1 MRRGET
7 YAHPRFYVKLKSVM
21 RSLSAFLKIVD
32 LHTFAV
38 TFLAILATNLSRRFG
53 LVAEL
58 PIDLIGLAVVFPLVF
73 SINSAYRM
81 REDALQAFASLKGN
95 AAALFYAHR
104 DWGRDRAGSD
114 RARRLIDELLHA
126 LLKHIRESSE
136 DGPDRHMARIFEIYS
151 EISVSIERLRKQGAS
166 TQDIARANEYLKNI
180 MVDVER
186 MNNIARYR
194 TPVSLRAFTRVFLN
208 LLPILFGPHFASI
221 DYPDYPAIGYMV
233 AGLYGFIL
241 VSLDNVQDH
250 LENPFDGIGV
260 DDLRLSVVDEMIDL
274 LEE

>member
-1 MRRGET
+1 MKSL
-7 YAHPRFYVKLKSVM
+7 AAFVK
-21 RSLSAFLKIVD
+21 IID
-32 LHTFAV
+32 HHTFIVTGLAV
-38 TFLAILATNLSRRFG
+38 LSTYLSRRLG

-81 REDALQAFASLKGN
+81 REDALQAFASLKGS
-95 AAALFYAHR
+95 AIALFYAHR
-104 DWGRDRAGSD
+104 DWGKDKNGSQ
-114 RARRLIDELLHA
+114 RARKLIDELLHVLSEHLREDISEGRDA
-126 LLKHIRESSE
+126 HI
-136 DGPDRHMARIFEIYS
+136 GRIFELYS
-151 EISVSIERLRKQGAS
+151 EISSSIEKLRKRGAS
-166 TQDIARANEYLKNI
+166 SEDIARANQHLKNI
-180 MVDVER
+180 MIDVER

-208 LLPILFGPHFASI
+208 LLPILFGPHFAFI
-221 DYPDYPAIGYMV
+221 DYPDYPLIGYV
-233 AGLYGFIL
+233 IAGMYGFVL

-260 DDLRLSVVDEMIDL
+260 DDLKLNVVDEMIEL